1 MIKKNRALFLIIIG
15 FAISIILSIYNIK
28 NHDKNIFS
36 EDGSYYHKMIKYDV
50 YRYLSHGDEIKNQL
64 KEGVNFFETGREHY
78 TKYLP
83 PRVMAAYYYIFDLDL
98 FEDENKIKI
107 NTNIHFKY
115 LFFQCF
121 IYFLSVFVFYFSLSK
136 QINKNILFFIISFLC
151 FELTINQYHST
162 FWSESIFFSIQILL
176 MAFILKKENSILN
189 FGLIGTFLAIL
200 SFQKEY
206 SIFYIFFIFVY
217 FILIKEK
224 KIFVKFTIM
233 LLLFVL
239 VQSILGFN
247 NYFRSGKFYIMTAG
261 SKINIFNEMVTPVVS
276 KKLNISHREFVE
288 SEGEVVLNWLN
299 ENSIPFDQI
308 KLKSLYSENGNN
320 YNAPQ
325 WLDYRGAI
333 SEQDKIKFDN
343 FFRQRTVEYIFK
355 YPTEFFYRII
365 KKSFHITLLNP
376 LHIWSDHNFR
386 SGEIYYF
393 SDKHDE
399 LVKYRIFYSSII
411 YFICLL
417 GLIHMIKKKE
427 YRLLLFLSLSI
438 IYFYGLVSWNGN
450 TRYFLP
456 AFIYASFFFGYG
468 ADTIIS
474 FIKKKNEI
482 E

>member
-1 MIKKNRALFLIIIG
+1 MIKKNRILLMILIG
-15 FAISIILSIYNIK
+15 FFISIILSIYNIK
-28 NHDKNIFS
+28 NHDKNIIS

-50 YRYLSHGDEIKNQL
+50 YRYLSHGYEIKNQL
-64 KEGVNFFETGREHY
+64 KAGINFFETGREHY

-83 PRVMAAYYYIFDLDL
+83 PRLMAAYYYIFDLDL
-98 FEDENKIKI
+98 FEDENKIKV

-121 IYFLSVFVFYFSLSK
+121 VYFFSVWIFYLSLSK
-136 QINKNILFFIISFLC
+136 QMNKNIIFFIVSFFCL
-151 FELTINQYHST
+151 EPTINQYHST

-176 MAFILKKENSILN
+176 LALILRKENSILN
-189 FGLIGTFLAIL
+189 FGLIGFFLAIL

-206 SIFYIFFIFVY
+206 SIFLIFFIFIYY
-217 FILIKEK
+217 FLIKEK
-224 KIFVKFTIM
+224 RFFTKFAMVLT
-233 LLLFVL
+233 LFVL

-247 NYFRSGKFYIMTAG
+247 NYFRSGKFYIMTAD
-261 SKINIFNEMVTPVVS
+261 SKINIYNDMVTHVVS

-288 SEGEVVLNWLN
+288 AEGEVVLNWLN
-299 ENSIPFDQI
+299 ENSIPFDEI

-320 YNAPQ
+320 YDAPK
-325 WLDYRGAI
+325 WLDYRDTI

-343 FFRQRTVEYIFK
+343 FFRQRTVEYIFE
-355 YPTEFFYRII
+355 YPTEFFYRVI
-365 KKSFHITLLNP
+365 KNSFHIALLNP

-399 LVKYRIFYSSII
+399 LVKYRIFYSAII
-411 YFICLL
+411 YFVCLL
-417 GLIHMIKKKE
+417 GLIEMIKKKE
-427 YRLLLFLSLSI
+427 FRLLLFLSLSI

-450 TRYFLP
+450 TRYFVP

-468 ADTIIS
+468 ADKIMS
-474 FIKKKNEI
+474 LNKNRNEI
-482 E
+482 

>member
-1 MIKKNRALFLIIIG
+1 
-15 FAISIILSIYNIK
+15 
-28 NHDKNIFS
+28 
-36 EDGSYYHKMIKYDV
+36 
-50 YRYLSHGDEIKNQL
+50 
-64 KEGVNFFETGREHY
+64 
-78 TKYLP
+78 
-83 PRVMAAYYYIFDLDL
+83 
-98 FEDENKIKI
+98 
-107 NTNIHFKY
+107 
-115 LFFQCF
+115 
-121 IYFLSVFVFYFSLSK
+121 
-136 QINKNILFFIISFLC
+136 
-151 FELTINQYHST
+151 
-162 FWSESIFFSIQILL
+162 
-176 MAFILKKENSILN
+176 
-189 FGLIGTFLAIL
+189 
-200 SFQKEY
+200 
-206 SIFYIFFIFVY
+206 
-217 FILIKEK
+217 
-224 KIFVKFTIM
+224 
-233 LLLFVL
+233 
-239 VQSILGFN
+239 
-247 NYFRSGKFYIMTAG
+247 MTAD